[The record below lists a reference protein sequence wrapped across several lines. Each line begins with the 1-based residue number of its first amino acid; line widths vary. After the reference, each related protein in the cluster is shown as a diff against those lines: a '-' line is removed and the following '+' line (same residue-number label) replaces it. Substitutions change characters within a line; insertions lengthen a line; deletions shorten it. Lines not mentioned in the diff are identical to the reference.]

1 MTHIRLSKIAA
12 PALLATCLV
21 LLVACS
27 STHDGTLLRASQ
39 RTLNGLSAGER
50 ESIRAGMRL
59 YLECIEGIIDGLSA
73 NRIGDVARYAKRAG
87 TDMIQGVS
95 AADAVRLPPEFL
107 LLALDT
113 HMKFDAMAQEASQ
126 HGSKTAVL
134 QQLGAVLDN
143 CNACHATYRFPR

>member
-27 STHDGTLLRASQ
+27 GAHDGTLLGTAP
-39 RTLNGLSAGER
+39 RTPIALSAKER
-50 ESIRAGMRL
+50 ESIRAGMRV
-59 YLECIEGIIDGLSA
+59 YLECLEGIIIALSA
-73 NRIGDVARYAKRAG
+73 NRMGDVARNAKRAG

-113 HMKFDAMAQEASQ
+113 HLRFDAMAEEASQ
-126 HGSKTAVL
+126 HGSKKAVL

>member
-1 MTHIRLSKIAA
+1 MAHIRPGNIVA

-27 STHDGTLLRASQ
+27 GAHDASLLRPTPRSPI
-39 RTLNGLSAGER
+39 GLSAKER
-50 ESIRAGMRL
+50 ESIRAGMRV
-59 YLECIEGIIDGLSA
+59 YLECLEGIIVALSA
-73 NRIGDVARYAKRAG
+73 NRMGDVARHAKRAG

>member
-12 PALLATCLV
+12 PALLVTCLV

-27 STHDGTLLRASQ
+27 STHDGTLLGAP
-39 RTLNGLSAGER
+39 RTPIALSAKER
-50 ESIRAGMRL
+50 ESIRAGMRV
-59 YLECIEGIIDGLSA
+59 YLECLEGIIIALSA
-73 NRIGDVARYAKRAG
+73 NRMGDVARNAKRAG

-113 HMKFDAMAQEASQ
+113 HLKFDAMAQEASQ
-126 HGSKTAVL
+126 HGSKKAVL

>member
-1 MTHIRLSKIAA
+1 MTHIRLGKFAA

-27 STHDGTLLRASQ
+27 AARDGTLLGAAP
-39 RTLNGLSAGER
+39 RTLNELSARER
-50 ESIRAGMRL
+50 ESIRAGMRV
-59 YLECIEGIIDGLSA
+59 YLECIEGIIDALFA
-73 NRIGDVARYAKRAG
+73 NRMGGVARNAKRAG

-95 AADAVRLPPEFL
+95 AADAVALPPEFL

-113 HMKFDAMAQEASQ
+113 HLKFDAMAQEASQ

-134 QQLGAVLDN
+134 QQLGAVLAN
-143 CNACHATYRFPR
+143 CNACHAKYRFPR